1 MVNIYLTQDG
11 KPSEEL
17 NYVLDYLGLSLE
29 EFLKMT
35 DQQIIFLIKKFTDA
49 LGENKSRYFD
59 IEVWSEKYGLLQY
72 PKASK
77 SERNAG
83 CDGLED
89 KEWKLNHLNGGDK
102 LGLQGSVEGVSKNNH
117 PTVKPL
123 HLVSWL
129 VKLISKEGD
138 VVLDPFLGSGTTLMA
153 CKMLSRKGIGIEK
166 EKDYCEI
173 AVKRIDSIPNKLF

>member
-77 SERNAG
+77 SERDAG
-83 CDGLED
+83 C
-89 KEWKLNHLNGGDK
+89 
-102 LGLQGSVEGVSKNNH
+102 EGYNNH

-123 HLVSWL
+123 HLIAYL
-129 VKLISKEGD
+129 VRLISKEGD

-166 EKDYCEI
+166 EKEYCDI
-173 AVKRIDSIPNKLF
+173 AIKRIKNGNLIILMVEIN